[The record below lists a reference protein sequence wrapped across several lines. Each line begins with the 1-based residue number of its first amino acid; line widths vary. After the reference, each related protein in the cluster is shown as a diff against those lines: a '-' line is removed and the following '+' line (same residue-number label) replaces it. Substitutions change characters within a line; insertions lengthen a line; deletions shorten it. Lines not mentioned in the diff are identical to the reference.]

1 MNTKMSKAVLLN
13 SVDST
18 SNTMAR
24 LRMTKEATQ
33 TVLN

>member
-1 MNTKMSKAVLLN
+1 MNTKMSKAVLIN
-13 SVDST
+13 SVGST

-24 LRMTKEATQ
+24 LRMTEEATQ